1 MNRYIPTLLFFLSFA
16 FSISV
21 GLALGG
27 FIEVPAELLGNIY
40 DPR

>member
-21 GLALGG
+21 GLVLGG
-27 FIEVPAELLGNIY
+27 FIEVPRQILGHLY

>member
-1 MNRYIPTLLFFLSFA
+1 MNRYIPTLLFFLSFV

-21 GLALGG
+21 GLVLGG
-27 FIEVPAELLGNIY
+27 FIEVPVELIHNIY